1 MILNPPLIAPNLLL
15 FLWSG
20 LAAAQHHAVL
30 FPSSQNLSLP
40 DSKSLELDN
49 SFRGFTLA
57 PDNSL
62 GSQQN
67 GGSQLGN
74 DNRFRKLV
82 QMQTTAGR
90 EIVVEL
96 QVHGEE
102 AVAKEESL
110 LLLREGE
117 IPKDFSGGSF
127 IKSQQLLRCQHCQVI
142 LPCDYIIDAAL
153 VFTNHYSTLPD
164 PLPEIIKLHAS
175 VKQSHLDLKFIIR
188 DETGNSPP
196 EVMME
201 FIDLQ
206 QFLFLDV
213 IEVQRLPSHR
223 PTPEEIV
230 KHSRQRTALA
240 EDIPIQRHKITERGF
255 VFLSEPVE
263 RVACVFDLIKFV

>member
-15 FLWSG
+15 FLCSG
-20 LAAAQHHAVL
+20 LTTTAQHHAVL

-57 PDNSL
+57 PEYSL

-90 EIVVEL
+90 QIVVEL

-117 IPKDFSGGSF
+117 IPKDFSRGSF
-127 IKSQQLLRCQHCQVI
+127 IKSEQLLRCQHCQAI

-164 PLPEIIKLHAS
+164 PRPEIIKLHAS

-196 EVMME
+196 EFME

-213 IEVQRLPSHR
+213 IEVQRLPSHG

-230 KHSRQRTALA
+230 KHSR
-240 EDIPIQRHKITERGF
+240 
-255 VFLSEPVE
+255 
-263 RVACVFDLIKFV
+263 

>member
-1 MILNPPLIAPNLLL
+1 MNPPLIAPNLLL
-15 FLWSG
+15 FLCSG
-20 LAAAQHHAVL
+20 LTTTAQHHAVL
-30 FPSSQNLSLP
+30 FPSSQSLSLP
-40 DSKSLELDN
+40 DSKFLELDN
-49 SFRGFTLA
+49 PFPGFPLA

-82 QMQTTAGR
+82 QMETTAGR

-96 QVHGEE
+96 QVDGEKPI
-102 AVAKEESL
+102 AKEESL
-110 LLLREGE
+110 LLLREWE
-117 IPKDFSGGSF
+117 IPKDFSRGSF
-127 IKSQQLLRCQHCQVI
+127 IKSEQLLRSQHCEVI
-142 LPCDYIIDAAL
+142 LPYDYIIDTVL
-153 VFTNHYSTLPD
+153 FIVLPNHYSILPD
-164 PLPEIIKLHAS
+164 PGPEIIKLHAS

-196 EVMME
+196 EFME

-213 IEVQRLPSHR
+213 IEVQRLPSHG

-230 KHSRQRTALA
+230 KHSR
-240 EDIPIQRHKITERGF
+240 
-255 VFLSEPVE
+255 
-263 RVACVFDLIKFV
+263 

>member
-1 MILNPPLIAPNLLL
+1 MTTV
-15 FLWSG
+15 F
-20 LAAAQHHAVL
+20 V
-30 FPSSQNLSLP
+30 
-40 DSKSLELDN
+40 
-49 SFRGFTLA
+49 
-57 PDNSL
+57 
-62 GSQQN
+62 
-67 GGSQLGN
+67 
-74 DNRFRKLV
+74 KLV

-230 KHSRQRTALA
+230 KHSRQRKRRRLGAMSGGF
-240 EDIPIQRHKITERGF
+240 KIKSRRR
-255 VFLSEPVE
+255 LRKPWLKDWLW
-263 RVACVFDLIKFV
+263 DLMKLLILTCFEQKKKKKKYYYY